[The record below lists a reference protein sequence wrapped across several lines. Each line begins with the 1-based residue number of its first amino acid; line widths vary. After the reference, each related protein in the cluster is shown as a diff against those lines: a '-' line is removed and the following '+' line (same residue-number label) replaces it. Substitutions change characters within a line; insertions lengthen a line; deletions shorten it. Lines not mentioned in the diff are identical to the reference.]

1 MLTDPPGKIVPRA
14 PEPASDTVSTLHAA
28 TEGRGAVRSCQERRE
43 RRRTGSGRGILAD
56 RRKQLQRGSHGQ
68 GPCTVL
74 PSASPPLIAATALQL
89 LDSGE
94 ILEEPNQKKDKP
106 RRKPLPATY
115 EPGASGFINRICIRG
130 HAALPGAPDAEN

>member
-1 MLTDPPGKIVPRA
+1 MMYI
-14 PEPASDTVSTLHAA
+14 
-28 TEGRGAVRSCQERRE
+28 ERH
-43 RRRTGSGRGILAD
+43 TID
-56 RRKQLQRGSHGQ
+56 R
-68 GPCTVL
+68 
-74 PSASPPLIAATALQL
+74 TALQL